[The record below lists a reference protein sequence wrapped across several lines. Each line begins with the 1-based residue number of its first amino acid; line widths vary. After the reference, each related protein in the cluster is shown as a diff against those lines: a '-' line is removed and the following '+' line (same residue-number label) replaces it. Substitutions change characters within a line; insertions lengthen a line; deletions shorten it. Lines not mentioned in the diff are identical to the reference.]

1 MKSKITSLHLYET
14 YRATLVAYAGRVTGG
29 DASIA
34 EDIVHDAWLLFDQRK
49 STEPVAS
56 PVGYLKTIIHN
67 LAIVRVRRHALS
79 RTEGSDFDDA
89 ARTVA
94 DSAPSPEAIVDA
106 RHTLDIVLN
115 TINDMPERQ
124 RAAIKMYHIEGMKLR
139 EVAANLGISI
149 SLAQRLISE
158 GLEIC
163 TQLRKS
169 R

>member
-1 MKSKITSLHLYET
+1 MKSKITSLHLYEAH
-14 YRATLVAYAGRVTGG
+14 RATLVAYAGRVTGG
-29 DASIA
+29 DISIA
-34 EDIVHDAWLLFDQRK
+34 EDIVHDAWLLFDQRT
-49 STEPVAS
+49 STEHIAS

-67 LAIVRVRRHALS
+67 LAIVRARRHALS
-79 RTEGSDFDDA
+79 RTEGNDFDDA
-89 ARTVA
+89 ARTVV
-94 DSAPSPEAIVDA
+94 DSTPSPEAIVDS

-115 TINDMPERQ
+115 AINDMPERQ